1 MTGLESSIDGHIE
14 LGWKGTDEGEEWW
27 GRRVEHGA
35 AAAGKERG
43 TMRVDAQEGLGPL
56 LLVKLCD
63 ASSCLLCCSMRKRR
77 ERKEKKGREKEK
89 KEIRK
94 KFKPEKI
101 LWRKI
106 KYNLWSWFKIIFVKG
121 KID

>member
-43 TMRVDAQEGLGPL
+43 TMRVAAQEGLGPL

-77 ERKEKKGREKEK
+77 ERKEKKKGKGKRK
-89 KEIRK
+89 RK
-94 KFKPEKI
+94 KKKLEKNS
-101 LWRKI
+101 
-106 KYNLWSWFKIIFVKG
+106 NLKKFCGEK
-121 KID
+121 

>member
-1 MTGLESSIDGHIE
+1 ML
-14 LGWKGTDEGEEWW
+14 
-27 GRRVEHGA
+27 
-35 AAAGKERG
+35 
-43 TMRVDAQEGLGPL
+43 PL
-56 LLVKLCD
+56 L
-63 ASSCLLCCSMRKRR
+63 AMLLHEEEKR
-77 ERKEKKGREKEK
+77 EKRKEEREGKKKKEK